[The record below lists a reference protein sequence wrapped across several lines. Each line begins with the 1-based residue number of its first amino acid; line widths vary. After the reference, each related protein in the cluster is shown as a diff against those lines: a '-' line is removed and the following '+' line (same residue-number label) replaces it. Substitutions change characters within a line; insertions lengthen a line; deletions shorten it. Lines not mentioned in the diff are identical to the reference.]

1 MKRKYYFTVGVA
13 LAVLFLHIS
22 VAAQSWQIV
31 RRVSDRSF
39 PEPNIREF
47 VCFDSAHIYA
57 FGTSLGFAYPLTLR
71 SVNSGIDWDTLFFI
85 APDSLHPWDFIETTG
100 QRFVSMP
107 DTNKIYLSCTR
118 SRIRQ
123 SRDQGKTW
131 IVQIVDSTYK
141 GNQDFDAIYFDAAG
155 RGLVMRDTV
164 VYHTSDDGKTWEKIS
179 FNPPIPGALY
189 VHAMWIK
196 NLNDICA
203 WFMGDNDII
212 CCGRSSD
219 GGRTWKPASQF
230 PHEYMSDLYFVD
242 NDYGWATL
250 SKAIPNT
257 ATAEYDGVYYTTDGG
272 DTWAIQWLSFMND
285 TVLNIGAQGL
295 NKIRFYDRYNGIAI
309 GRSKILRTTNGGFV
323 WSKDRHNNDD
333 IIELPDGI
341 GWLNNTTAFVGTR
354 RGDILRFDRNAIISP
369 VDEKAEEIFA
379 TDASLFPNPS
389 SEHLYLR
396 RNWKEPP
403 TSLRVV
409 STDGVVTTL
418 ATTIIGNE
426 ILGMDVSSLSQGVYH
441 IILPESYQPEAAH
454 FMVLR

>member
-1 MKRKYYFTVGVA
+1 MKARR
-13 LAVLFLHIS
+13 LFIAIAIPITLLLLCN
-22 VAAQSWQIV
+22 VTGTAQAWQIV
-31 RRVSDRSF
+31 RKVSDRPF
-39 PEPNIREF
+39 PGPKIREF
-47 VCFDSAHIYA
+47 VCLDSAHIYS
-57 FGTSLGFAYPLTLR
+57 FGGFAYPMALR
-71 SVNSGIDWDTLFFI
+71 STDSGNNWDTLFFI
-85 APDSLHPWDFIETTG
+85 GPDSIDPFKFLEIASY
-100 QRFVSMP
+100 RFVSMP
-107 DTNKIYLSCTR
+107 DTSRIYLSCGKGI
-118 SRIRQ
+118 IRV
-123 SRDQGKTW
+123 SEDKGSTW
-131 IVQIVDSTYK
+131 RYSSVDSSLK
-141 GNQDFDAIYFDAAG
+141 SDMFFDAIYFDAAG

-164 VYHTSDDGKTWEKIS
+164 VYHTSDDGKTWEKIP

-309 GRSKILRTTNGGFV
+309 GRSKILRTTNGGFI
-323 WSKDRHNNDD
+323 WNKDRSNIDG
-333 IIELPDGI
+333 IIESVNAI
-341 GWLNNTTAFVGTR
+341 GWLNSSIALVGTG

-369 VDEKAEEIFA
+369 VDENAEEIFT

-426 ILGMDVSSLSQGVYH
+426 ILGIDVSSLSQGVYH
-441 IILPESYQPEAAH
+441 IILPESHQPEAAH